1 MIYTKLS
8 VFLGDGL
15 EYFQGFFLQGHIKF
29 RGFSGFIIISGVTGN
44 PVFTIWQPCIYY
56 LANLTMF
63 PKKIKTKLDLNV
75 LLHKTSVHLQPFLL
89 IKDVSTINEKHQI
102 THIIPMVLSQGK
114 VRTVPTMT

>member
-15 EYFQGFFLQGHIKF
+15 EYFQVFFTGAYQIQGVF
-29 RGFSGFIIISGVTGN
+29 RVYHNFTGRW
-44 PVFTIWQPCIYY
+44 PACIYY

-75 LLHKTSVHLQPFLL
+75 LLHKTSVHLQLLLL